1 MNRKVIYQR
10 IELDDLVYDSVDLTI
25 LNGLAHG
32 KSREELGKICFKSK
46 RTIDSRIDKMA
57 GAMLVDGQMGVVL
70 KAISLGII
78 KNPYEQLKRPD
89 AVYN

>member
-1 MNRKVIYQR
+1 
-10 IELDDLVYDSVDLTI
+10 
-25 LNGLAHG
+25 
-32 KSREELGKICFKSK
+32 
-46 RTIDSRIDKMA
+46 MA